1 MQIKTGISKDIIK
14 KLAVEATEEAPSR
27 YFFKINIDNKEYN
40 ACLYCFVIYEEKV
53 TRNILNGIVGVTNFN
68 KKTINRIEIY
78 NLDSIYKNEMFNIK
92 TFKVDKE
99 SYYLGEIETSILND
113 ITTIIAVNTN
123 QF

>member
-1 MQIKTGISKDIIK
+1 M
-14 KLAVEATEEAPSR
+14 
-27 YFFKINIDNKEYN
+27 
-40 ACLYCFVIYEEKV
+40 
-53 TRNILNGIVGVTNFN
+53 NGELEVTNFN